1 MHLTRRHLAALG
13 RPGVH
18 HDLHNL
24 VELEPLVRRHLRQ
37 RVEEVVVRELA
48 LALELGLG
56 ENQIDGDVGEFR
68 IQQPGA
74 GDELRKRRAVHL
86 LQSHLPLP
94 VGAVLDEQLLER
106 LVALVLAVHLG
117 LGFRGSALSGL
128 LDVHVENCKLV
139 KAHDAVAVGVHAA
152 EVVLDDVRNLFVF
165 QPLEHLQARQE
176 GGGFVRHELLLSV
189 GAALIKELA
198 NEHLVTGRL
207 DHALGH
213 RHLTNR
219 VDRVLQLPALH
230 VVLRRRLLHQRR
242 LGVLRLLGQTDGR
255 FRGRRIRVV
264 FFVVGILEI
273 VVTGVTGIGLGLGRV
288 ARLHRLVVLESV
300 VRRVTRGLGLF
311 SLRRGFFSH
320 RLRRLFGA
328 GLFLRSRGHV
338 VWHREGLRCRLH
350 RSRHGPRALGNGN
363 VRDRAKD
370 RSVGKLCGS
379 PLEGKFA
386 RGGHVGEGAEELGV
400 LHALRHGLAR
410 LGEQDRGGARV
421 DLHVH
426 EARLAHGA
434 DELRRAH
441 LLRVLLA
448 AVLQVDLPDDLILPV
463 LAERVGDVLGQARLG
478 LEVRELV
485 HEGAELVV
493 ADAAVAVAVRVGV
506 RLVQHRRG
514 LLRLQPVEY
523 ADVGEQADQLAFVDR
538 AAVVLVVV
546 REQVHD
552 GLTRD
557 VRLAR
562 AATRASRL
570 LVSRLVRRRRN
581 LLVPLGKVLL
591 VNLIKVL
598 LVHLDLLVQPVQ
610 RHVVHLSLL
619 VDVPVRRGLLE
630 LHLLQELDGL

>member
-1 MHLTRRHLAALG
+1 M
-13 RPGVH
+13 
-18 HDLHNL
+18 
-24 VELEPLVRRHLRQ
+24 
-37 RVEEVVVRELA
+37 
-48 LALELGLG
+48 
-56 ENQIDGDVGEFR
+56 
-68 IQQPGA
+68 
-74 GDELRKRRAVHL
+74 
-86 LQSHLPLP
+86 
-94 VGAVLDEQLLER
+94 
-106 LVALVLAVHLG
+106 
-117 LGFRGSALSGL
+117 
-128 LDVHVENCKLV
+128 
-139 KAHDAVAVGVHAA
+139 
-152 EVVLDDVRNLFVF
+152 
-165 QPLEHLQARQE
+165 
-176 GGGFVRHELLLSV
+176 
-189 GAALIKELA
+189 
-198 NEHLVTGRL
+198 
-207 DHALGH
+207 
-213 RHLTNR
+213 TNR

-242 LGVLRLLGQTDGR
+242 LGVLRLLGQLDAR
-255 FRGRRIRVV
+255 PRGRWGRVV
-264 FFVVGILEI
+264 FFAVGILDT
-273 VVTGVTGIGLGLGRV
+273 VVTGIGLGLGLGLRLV
-288 ARLHRLVVLESV
+288 ARRDRLVVLESV
-300 VRRVTRGLGLF
+300 VRRVARGLGL
-311 SLRRGFFSH
+311 SLRRGFFSR
-320 RLRRLFGA
+320 RLRRHFGG

-338 VWHREGLRCRLH
+338 ARRREGHWCRLN
-350 RSRHGPRALGNGN
+350 RRRHGPRALGNGD
-363 VRDRAKD
+363 VRDRAQD
-370 RSVGKLCGS
+370 RSVGKLRGS
-379 PLEGKFA
+379 RLEGEFA
-386 RGGHVGEGAEELGV
+386 RGGHVGKRAEELGV

-448 AVLQVDLPDDLILPV
+448 AVLQVDLPDNLILPV
-463 LAERVGDVLGQARLG
+463 LAERVRDVLGQTRLG

-506 RLVQHRRG
+506 RLVQHSRG
-514 LLRLQPVEY
+514 LLWLQPVEY

-552 GLTRD
+552 GLTCD
-557 VRLAR
+557 VRLAH
-562 AATRASRL
+562 AAARASRL
-570 LVSRLVRRRRN
+570 LVSLLVRRRRN